1 MFIYDSLNYLEEEN
15 RELGINVLSYVV
27 LDCGR

>member
-1 MFIYDSLNYLEEEN
+1 MFIYDSLNYLADEN
-15 RELGINVLSYVV
+15 EELGISPLSYVV